1 MTSATAREPAHQF
14 YWDAASEHRLDILR
28 CGDCGT
34 WIHYPQPRCPA
45 CRGADVAPQTVS
57 GRGTVASFTV
67 THFAPTPAL
76 ADSLPIT
83 LVMVELEEQAG
94 LRVVTNLVGAEPG
107 ALRIGLPVE
116 VVFED
121 RDGETIPQFRPRR

>member
-1 MTSATAREPAHQF
+1 MASATARDAAHAF
-14 YWDAASEHRLDILR
+14 DWDAADEHRLDILR

-45 CRGADVAPQTVS
+45 CLGADVAPGTVS

-83 LVMVELEEQAG
+83 LVMVELEEQPG
-94 LRVVTNLVGAEPG
+94 LRIVTNLVGAERDE
-107 ALRIGLPVE
+107 LRIGLPVE
-116 VVFED
+116 VTFED
-121 RDGETIPQFRPRR
+121 RDGETLPQFRPRR